1 MTTRRD
7 VLKGAGLAAGSG
19 LLAASI
25 PAGLRTAMAASNEP
39 VRVAI
44 VVDTS
49 KVYGFVGNLYIKG
62 LEMAFAEVGNE
73 ILGRK
78 VEVVIEDTEANPAVG
93 FAKAKKVLATFKPHF
108 FLGPIASSTY
118 AAMKDL
124 VTRSNT
130 IWLTLTQGAGA
141 EDTVLP
147 ICSRNTFSVTWNN
160 WQLSNPFGQ
169 WAYKN
174 IAKEFW
180 LGFANYNWGQGA
192 GAVFKEAFEKAGGKI
207 TGTIAPPL
215 GTADYAP
222 FLSRVVAEKPPA
234 IFCFFAGGDAVNFVK
249 QWHQFGL
256 HKTTKLTG
264 QGFLVDEAVLPAQGK
279 AALGAT
285 TVLNWARTLDVPEN
299 KKFQDAFTARYE
311 GKLPIAIYP
320 ITGYDAGRLIIE
332 SVTNAKTTETDKLI
346 PVIEQTALKSPRG
359 TIRFDPKTH
368 EAIQPYYI
376 RETRLVGGKVTNVV
390 IDTLAATKTPA
401 KACSL

>member
-1 MTTRRD
+1 MATALPTGFRT
-7 VLKGAGLAAGSG
+7 AF
-19 LLAASI
+19 AASK
-25 PAGLRTAMAASNEP
+25 EP
-39 VRVAI
+39 VRIAFVF
-44 VVDTS
+44 DTS
-49 KVYGFVGNLYIKG
+49 KVYGFIGNLFIKG
-62 LEMAFAEVGNE
+62 IQMAFEEVGNE

-78 VEVVIEDTEANPAVG
+78 VEIVIEDTEADPAVG

-108 FLGPIASSTY
+108 FVGPGASSTY
-118 AAMKDL
+118 ASIKDL

-130 IWLTLTQGAGA
+130 IWLILTQGAGA

-147 ICSRNTFSVTWNN
+147 ICSRNAFSVSWNN
-160 WQLSNPFGQ
+160 WQLSYPFGQ

-174 IAKEFW
+174 VAKEYW
-180 LGFANYNWGQGA
+180 LAFANYNWGQGA
-192 GAVFKEAFEKAGGKI
+192 GAVFKESFEKAGGKI

-264 QGFLVDEAVLPAQGK
+264 QGFLVDQSVLPAQGE

-285 TVLNWARTLDVPEN
+285 TILNWAPTLDIPEN
-299 KKFQDAFTARYE
+299 KKFQEAFTARYK
-311 GKLPIAIYP
+311 GKLPVAIYP
-320 ITGYDAGRLIIE
+320 IVGYDAARLIIE
-332 SVTNAKTTETDKLI
+332 SVTKAKTTEANKLI

-368 EAIQPYYI
+368 DAIQPYYI
-376 RETRLVGGKVTNVV
+376 RETRLVDGKVNNVV
-390 IDTLAATKTPA
+390 IDTLAATPTPA
-401 KACSL
+401 KACNL